1 MSKLTK
7 SAKGVSCIRCGREGE
22 TRAAHFNGTYQH
34 QYGKGRGIKAHDMV
48 TAELCHACDQL
59 FTEGSTGS
67 FTSKDDRDA
76 QFLHLIC
83 LTNIRRFDNGVL
95 KV

>member
-1 MSKLTK
+1 MSRLTQ
-7 SAKGVSCIRCGREGE
+7 SAKGKSCIRCGKNDE

-34 QYGKGRGIKAHDMV
+34 QYGKGRGIKGHDIV
-48 TAELCHACDQL
+48 TAELCHACDQM
-59 FTEGSTGS
+59 FTEGSTSG

-76 QFLHLIC
+76 QFLHLVC
-83 LTNIRRFDNGVL
+83 MTNIRRFNCGVL